1 MEPNA
6 SNGAKLRGDIEPVL
20 MHVTLCRRMIDEE
33 NIQAAAMEWCF
44 DAAGRRRPLAA

>member
-20 MHVTLCRRMIDEE
+20 MHATLCRRMIDEE

-44 DAAGRRRPLAA
+44 NSVGSRRLLAV

>member
-20 MHVTLCRRMIDEE
+20 MHTTLCRRMINEE
-33 NIQAAAMEWCF
+33 NIQAAAIEWCF
-44 DAAGRRRPLAA
+44 NSVRRRRPLAA